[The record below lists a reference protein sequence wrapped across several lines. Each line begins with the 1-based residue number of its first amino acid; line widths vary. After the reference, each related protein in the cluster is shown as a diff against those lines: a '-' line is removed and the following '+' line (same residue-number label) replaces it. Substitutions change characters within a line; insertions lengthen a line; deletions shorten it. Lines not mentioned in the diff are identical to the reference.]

1 VVDLHRAEDG
11 LLARVRIPGGRL
23 SAGQLRALARC
34 ARMGNGLVDL
44 TSRANVQIRGLCDAH
59 RETLVSALQAA
70 KLLPSIAHD
79 RARNIIAPPTGEFD
93 AVVEALDAAIC
104 ADPAHAEIS
113 GRFLFAVGMEHPAA
127 NVTLLPAA
135 KGLRLAEA
143 VAAAMSGADR
153 VAFAARLARPV
164 PLDLVTAL
172 APLGRLAAAGL
183 DGLAELGPAW
193 IGLDRTVTVRGA
205 DPSAL
210 EALGLVTDP
219 DSGWAGL
226 TACAGLAC
234 PRGRVDVRA
243 EAARRARRRGPG
255 SPPLHLAACERR
267 CGAIPGRAVEVLG

>member
-1 VVDLHRAEDG
+1 VVDLHHAEDG
-11 LLARVRIPGGRL
+11 LLARVRTPGGRL

-44 TSRANVQIRGLCDAH
+44 TSRANVQIRGLRDEH
-59 RETLVSALQAA
+59 REPLVSGLQAVG
-70 KLLPSIAHD
+70 LLPSMAHD

-93 AVVEALDAAIC
+93 AIVEALDAAIC
-104 ADPAHAEIS
+104 ADPALAGLG
-113 GRFLFAVGMEHPAA
+113 GRFLFAVGIEHPAA
-127 NVTLLPAA
+127 SVTLLPAPDGA
-135 KGLRLAEA
+135 PLAEA
-143 VAAAMSGADR
+143 VAAAVGGAGR

-164 PLDLVTAL
+164 PTDLVTAL
-172 APLGRLAAAGL
+172 APLGRLDAAAL
-183 DGLAELGPAW
+183 DGLADLAPVW
-193 IGLDRTVTVRGA
+193 VGLDRTVTARGVG
-205 DPSAL
+205 PSAL

-255 SPPLHLAACERR
+255 SSPLHLAACERR
-267 CGAIPGRAVEVLG
+267 CGAVPGRAVEVLA